1 MTKINAKECQNVEFK
16 RIWKDEYLKWICGFA
31 NAHGAVM
38 YFGVDDDRK
47 LCGLQNAKRLLED
60 IPNKISTTMG
70 LAVDVDL
77 HEQDGLDYI
86 EMTIAPANVPISYKG
101 KYYYRSGSTLQELT
115 GTALTDFLMRKL
127 NTTWD
132 AATVPSATIDDI
144 DPQAI
149 QYFLNAAIREG
160 RINKSARDESIEQL
174 LHRLHL
180 LSRENG
186 QLTLAAL
193 LLFGKDV
200 EQWNMTAS
208 FRIGRFGSSQS
219 DLIIQDR
226 IACPLI
232 EMPDKV
238 IETLRSKYLVSPIH
252 YEGLYRKEPLE
263 IPEEG
268 LREMICNAV
277 IHKDYTGTFIQMKV
291 FDDHITLWNGGNLP
305 PNYTVEKLM
314 EQHESHPR
322 NRLIANV
329 FYLAGFIEAWGR
341 GYEKIREAFEA
352 EYLETPMFEEV
363 RGGVMATIKRER
375 FIELQN
381 KDELE
386 NKTTTKTDPTT
397 TKTTTK
403 TTKKTTTKTTKKTTT
418 KTTEKIL
425 NAIEKNP
432 QVTNAQ
438 LAELCGLTKDGIY
451 WNLRKLRLAN
461 IIRRVGPTNGGYWE
475 IVLKD

>member
-1 MTKINAKECQNVEFK
+1 
-16 RIWKDEYLKWICGFA
+16 
-31 NAHGAVM
+31 
-38 YFGVDDDRK
+38 
-47 LCGLQNAKRLLED
+47 
-60 IPNKISTTMG
+60 
-70 LAVDVDL
+70 
-77 HEQDGLDYI
+77 
-86 EMTIAPANVPISYKG
+86 
-101 KYYYRSGSTLQELT
+101 
-115 GTALTDFLMRKL
+115 
-127 NTTWD
+127 
-132 AATVPSATIDDI
+132 
-144 DPQAI
+144 
-149 QYFLNAAIREG
+149 
-160 RINKSARDESIEQL
+160 
-174 LHRLHL
+174 
-180 LSRENG
+180 
-186 QLTLAAL
+186 
-193 LLFGKDV
+193 
-200 EQWNMTAS
+200 
-208 FRIGRFGSSQS
+208 
-219 DLIIQDR
+219 
-226 IACPLI
+226 
-232 EMPDKV
+232 
-238 IETLRSKYLVSPIH
+238 
-252 YEGLYRKEPLE
+252 
-263 IPEEG
+263 
-268 LREMICNAV
+268 MICNAV

-341 GYEKIREAFEA
+341 GYEKIREAFET
-352 EYLETPMFEEV
+352 EHLETPMFEEV

-403 TTKKTTTKTTKKTTT
+403 ATTKTTKKTTT

-425 NAIEKNP
+425 NAIEENP

-451 WNLRKLRLAN
+451 WNLRKLRMAN
-461 IIRRVGPTNGGYWE
+461 IIRRVGPNKGGYWE

>member
-31 NAHGAVM
+31 NAQGAVM
-38 YFGVDDDRK
+38 YFGVDDNRE

-60 IPNKISTTMG
+60 IPNKITTTMG

-77 HEQDGLDYI
+77 HEQDGLDYL
-86 EMTIAPANVPISYKG
+86 EVTIVPANVPVSYKG

-144 DPQAI
+144 DPQAV

-160 RINKSARDESIEQL
+160 RINKSARDESTEQL

-329 FYLAGFIEAWGR
+329 FYLAGFIEAW
-341 GYEKIREAFEA
+341 
-352 EYLETPMFEEV
+352 
-363 RGGVMATIKRER
+363 
-375 FIELQN
+375 
-381 KDELE
+381 
-386 NKTTTKTDPTT
+386 
-397 TKTTTK
+397 
-403 TTKKTTTKTTKKTTT
+403 
-418 KTTEKIL
+418 
-425 NAIEKNP
+425 
-432 QVTNAQ
+432 
-438 LAELCGLTKDGIY
+438 
-451 WNLRKLRLAN
+451 
-461 IIRRVGPTNGGYWE
+461 
-475 IVLKD
+475 

>member
-1 MTKINAKECQNVEFK
+1 MIKINAKECQNVEFK
-16 RIWKDEYLKWICGFA
+16 RIWKDEYMKWICGFA
-31 NAHGAVM
+31 NAQGAVL
-38 YFGVDDDRK
+38 YLGVDDEK
-47 LCGLQNAKRLLED
+47 NLYGLPNAKRLLED
-60 IPNKISTTMG
+60 IPNKIATTMG

-77 HEQDGLDYI
+77 HEQDGLDYL
-86 EMTIAPANVPISYKG
+86 EVTIAPSNVPVSYKG
-101 KYYYRSGSTLQELT
+101 KYYYRTGSTLQELT

-144 DPQAI
+144 DPQAV

-160 RINKSARDESIEQL
+160 RINKSARDESTEQL
-174 LHRLHL
+174 LYRLHL

-208 FRIGRFGSSQS
+208 FRIGRFGNSQA
-219 DLIIQDR
+219 DLITQDR
-226 IACPLI
+226 IVCPLI

-238 IETLRSKYLVSPIH
+238 IETLRSKYLISPIH

-291 FDDHITLWNGGNLP
+291 FDNHITLWNGGNLP

-341 GYEKIREAFEA
+341 GYEKIREAFET
-352 EYLETPMFEEV
+352 EHLEIPMFEEV
-363 RGGVMATIKRER
+363 RGGVMATIKREK
-375 FIELQN
+375 FINSQVQGNSDN
-381 KDELE
+381 KAV
-386 NKTTTKTDPTT
+386 PTT
-397 TKTTTK
+397 T
-403 TTKKTTTKTTKKTTT
+403 KTTT

-425 NAIEKNP
+425 NVIRENP
-432 QVTNAQ
+432 KITRRQ
-438 LAELCGLTKDGIY
+438 LAEMCGLTIDGIY
-451 WNLRKLRLAN
+451 WSIKQLRAKG
-461 IIRRVGPTNGGYWE
+461 IIRRVGPTNGGHWE